1 MIELKS
7 NQGSNEVFKCA
18 ELQQV
23 RKIPSF
29 IERNEEYTRL
39 DFEAKKIFLTNNN
52 FDLYF
57 LSVLKHTLQIFI
69 SGKSFI
75 RHQVQAKTT
84 AAGAHNLQHRDAN
97 FMFYRHLYDYDL
109 LLRRGTFAEDVILN
123 SVMSTSCLRL
133 NFISGTNFHSLSSAP
148 H

>member
-1 MIELKS
+1 
-7 NQGSNEVFKCA
+7 
-18 ELQQV
+18 V

-84 AAGAHNLQHRDAN
+84 AAGAHNL
-97 FMFYRHLYDYDL
+97 
-109 LLRRGTFAEDVILN
+109 
-123 SVMSTSCLRL
+123 
-133 NFISGTNFHSLSSAP
+133 
-148 H
+148 